1 MFCFTKQTEAQK
13 YHKPYQKWT
22 KDKTNKPNRSQRV
35 RSVIQVARDQ
45 GARSYLVPGSF
56 RAQGARESVTREI
69 LIPWSL
75 TLDLR
80 SGSLDPVWFV
90 CFVNLVNLV
99 NFVKFVIKSIG
110 FMAFLRLGF
119 KTTLSLWHS

>member
-1 MFCFTKQTEAQK
+1 M
-13 YHKPYQKWT
+13 
-22 KDKTNKPNRSQRV
+22 
-35 RSVIQVARDQ
+35 IQVARDQ
-45 GARSYLVPGSF
+45 EARSYLFPGSF
-56 RAQGARESVTREI
+56 RDQGARESVTREI

-90 CFVNLVNLV
+90 CLINLV

-110 FMAFLRLGF
+110 FMAFLRLEF
-119 KTTLSLWHS
+119 KKTLSLWHS

>member
-1 MFCFTKQTEAQK
+1 MT
-13 YHKPYQKWT
+13 
-22 KDKTNKPNRSQRV
+22 
-35 RSVIQVARDQ
+35 QVARDQ

-90 CFVNLVNLV
+90 CLVNLV
-99 NFVKFVIKSIG
+99 NFVNFEIKSIG
-110 FMAFLRLGF
+110 FMAFLRLELK
-119 KTTLSLWHS
+119 KTFSLWHS